1 MELALMFLFI
11 CLIVGLVV
19 LSRLNIDFKSNKIML
34 VGAVLTVSMIL
45 LQFGNS
51 IGLAVMAIISMIL
64 FFYILYS
71 G

>member
-1 MELALMFLFI
+1 MFLFI

-19 LSRLNIDFKSNKIML
+19 LSGLNIDFKSNKILL

-45 LQFGNS
+45 LQLGNS
-51 IGLAVMAIISMIL
+51 IGLAVMAIISMLL

>member
-1 MELALMFLFI
+1 MFLFI